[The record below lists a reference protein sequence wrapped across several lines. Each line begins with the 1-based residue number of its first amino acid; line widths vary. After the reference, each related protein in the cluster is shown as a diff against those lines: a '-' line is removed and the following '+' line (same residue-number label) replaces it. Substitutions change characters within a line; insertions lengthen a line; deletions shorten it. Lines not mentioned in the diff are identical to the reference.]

1 MGSWGYDP
9 TYRGYNSICNWLG
22 PTLYIPLIF
31 QKNLPQTK
39 SQKQDQQLEQHEIWL
54 GIFLVKLQVGVRSL
68 NNVSYL
74 KMLGG
79 NSCLPF
85 GSEIFLL
92 EIMDF
97 YTWVNN

>member
-9 TYRGYNSICNWLG
+9 TYRANNSVCDWLG
-22 PTLYIPLIF
+22 PPCTF
-31 QKNLPQTK
+31 HKFSKKKLPQTK
-39 SQKQDQQLEQHEIWL
+39 TQKQDQQLEQHEIWL

-85 GSEIFLL
+85 GSEICLL

>member
-9 TYRGYNSICNWLG
+9 TYRAYNSVCNWFG

-31 QKNLPQTK
+31 QKKLPQTK
-39 SQKQDQQLEQHEIWL
+39 TQKQDQQLEL
-54 GIFLVKLQVGVRSL
+54 RSL

-79 NSCLPF
+79 NSCLPL
-85 GSEIFLL
+85 GSEICLL